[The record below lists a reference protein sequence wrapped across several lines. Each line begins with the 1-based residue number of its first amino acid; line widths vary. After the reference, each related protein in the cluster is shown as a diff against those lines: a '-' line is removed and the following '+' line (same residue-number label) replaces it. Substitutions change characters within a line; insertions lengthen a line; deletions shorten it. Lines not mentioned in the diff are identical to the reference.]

1 MLLYIC
7 LLSATRCNFSSSTA
21 VVLMYMAGLV
31 SWCTWCWA
39 TFTLTGWWRSC
50 STGRHNPVHGQTCQH
65 HQHNIIN
72 TAVPPDGSNAESAPP
87 PQTHSNICNQAYT
100 KVTDFNQDLAALVA
114 TCQHQIRS
122 SAAYCLCI
130 RGGQEV
136 CHFGYPKPLQWRYLW
151 FNKMVQ
157 SQSNYMKWCPFE

>member
-1 MLLYIC
+1 MLLYIG
-7 LLSATRCNFSSSTA
+7 LLGATRCNFSGSTA
-21 VVLMYMAGLV
+21 VVL
-31 SWCTWCWA
+31 SCTWLDWFPDA
-39 TFTLTGWWRSC
+39 HDVEQLLHLQDDDAHAAQEDITQFMDRL
-50 STGRHNPVHGQTCQH
+50 V
-65 HQHNIIN
+65 NIIN
-72 TAVPPDGSNAESAPP
+72 TTVPPDGSNAESAPP

-157 SQSNYMKWCPFE
+157 SQS